1 MILIGLGAYFLVAN
15 VGLLSRVRWDLFWP
29 VVLIAIGLLV
39 LARRR

>member
-1 MILIGLGAYFLVAN
+1 VLGAYFLVDN
-15 VGLLSRVRWDLFWP
+15 LGLLRFVRWDIVGP

>member
-1 MILIGLGAYFLVAN
+1 VLGAYFLVDN
-15 VGLLSRVRWDLFWP
+15 LGLLRLVRWDIVGP